1 MEIPMIIV
9 SLILV
14 GSVFVPFYLFNAAG
28 QNECKRLKTKMQQ
41 IITKNSLTINE
52 SEIWGITHIGID
64 SVQKKLLFL
73 KIYPTENSIQLLDL
87 CTVKEFQIVEKR
99 KVVKTGNRK
108 ERVLEL
114 LDLQVF
120 LKTGDVLMLN
130 FYDLV
135 EDQGEDFELRRIEKW
150 KAILNGHL
158 LYSPL
163 KKKAA

>member
-9 SLILV
+9 NLILM
-14 GSVFVPFYLFNAAG
+14 GSVFLPYYLFIAEG
-28 QNECKRLKTKMQQ
+28 LKERKKLKTKINQT
-41 IITKNSLTINE
+41 IINNGLNINE
-52 SEIWGITHIGID
+52 SEIWGITYIGMD
-64 SVQKKLLFL
+64 EFRQKLLFL
-73 KIYPTENSIQLLDL
+73 KIHQSETSIQLLDL
-87 CTVKEFQIVEKR
+87 GTVKEFQIIEKR
-99 KVVKTGNRK
+99 KVIRTGNRK
-108 ERVLEL
+108 ERLLEK
-114 LDLQVF
+114 LDLQIF

-130 FYDLV
+130 FYDLF